1 MKRIEV
7 SRASGVQFRAR
18 IGRHELVYDQPEA
31 AGGTDTGPTPTDAFV
46 ASLAACVAHYATG
59 FLVRHGRSADGLRVS
74 AEFTMAEHP
83 SRVGEVAIEINVAAP
98 LPGTMA
104 DALRAVAEH
113 CTVHNSIALAP
124 DVRIR
129 VASLADRVSVRDVAL
144 TAAKS

>member
-7 SRASGVQFRAR
+7 SRLSGVRFRAR

-59 FLVRHGRSADGLRVS
+59 FLVRHGRSAEALRVS

-83 SRVGEVAIEINVAAP
+83 SRVGEVAIEINVADE
-98 LPGTMA
+98 LPGTMS

-124 DVRIR
+124 DISIR
-129 VASLADRVSVRDVAL
+129 VTSAAGRLVDREAL
-144 TAAKS
+144 TAAKA